1 MKLVWKQWWSWN
13 NRSAGA
19 HRRVNRCQR
28 LLRARTLCSTL
39 LPLTLPQWDS
49 AFTLPSHSTRTSRRE
64 KNILTMWIW
73 KSHMAS
79 FFHGRGQKCWTIKRI
94 TQALVSPCHSLS
106 GANVPLGVL
115 SDIWEPTSFYIST
128 WRLRC
133 YNVKWLQVA
142 SCKLQVANNFTILQY
157 VFYFC

>member
-19 HRRVNRCQR
+19 HQRVNRCQR

-39 LPLTLPQWDS
+39 LPLTNALLCS
-49 AFTLPSHSTRTSRRE
+49 ALNLLHCASAPSAWPLCPSETLLSPFPHIQLELLEREEYSANVNCKEPHGFSFLWQRT
-64 KNILTMWIW
+64 KMLDN
-73 KSHMAS
+73 
-79 FFHGRGQKCWTIKRI
+79 KRI

-128 WRLRC
+128 WWLRC
-133 YNVKWLQVA
+133 HNGTLLH
-142 SCKLQVANNFTILQY
+142 C
-157 VFYFC
+157 